1 MTMKMIGLTQRL
13 PYPGKRALRSDL
25 AEKEADATEN
35 NLRELDLALHRE
47 KKMVAMMILMIAFML
62 ISGHHGHVGQHAPSV
77 PGTQSAQPHER
88 DDAKTGTENR

>member
-1 MTMKMIGLTQRL
+1 
-13 PYPGKRALRSDL
+13 
-25 AEKEADATEN
+25 
-35 NLRELDLALHRE
+35 
-47 KKMVAMMILMIAFML
+47 MVAMMILMIAFML